1 MYNFTKLKHKTQCI
15 KLIKKEEKER
25 INCAN
30 KPKVHY

>member
-1 MYNFTKLKHKTQCI
+1 MYNFTKLKYKTQCI
-15 KLIKKEEKER
+15 KFIKNEKKER